1 MTNDLLL
8 DWNLRTKFVDD
19 TTALEIILRNSISL
33 LDVAANMIN
42 DFAVSHNMKL
52 NPAKCKEML
61 INFMQDPNFLLKP
74 INLANRTVQ
83 QVSCFKLL
91 GVYLS
96 DDLYLNIYITNVC
109 PRALDSSRGLRYIYY
124 YIRPDRHI
132 VTFTLILQSSRQ
144 IYRNT
149 HNKLIKQR
157 KMIAM
162 TKLKKTLRFPN
173 VLLNILKY
181 HSIVF
186 EF

>member
-1 MTNDLLL
+1 MPSIINVRIIIAIAKR
-8 DWNLRTKFVDD
+8 NFHKFNYLQNGRFV
-19 TTALEIILRNSISL
+19 LH
-33 LDVAANMIN
+33 
-42 DFAVSHNMKL
+42 F
-52 NPAKCKEML
+52 
-61 INFMQDPNFLLKP
+61 FFLFF
-74 INLANRTVQ
+74 I
-83 QVSCFKLL
+83 F
-91 GVYLS
+91 
-96 DDLYLNIYITNVC
+96 YLNIYITNVC

-124 YIRPDRHI
+124 YITPDRHI
-132 VTFTLILQSSRQ
+132 VIFSLILQSSRQ